1 MVTIFF
7 RKDMCLDYI
16 APLHIIHL
24 IIKMMFLLVYLTMS
38 VNAALLV
45 NALTSTQENECQLLK
60 SIQTTQTLASLLF
73 NKSTPFNLDIDL
85 DIIALNLAFMEREWN
100 APLEKYKDI
109 FGKPGTGAHAHRIAN
124 IAIVDVLITLL
135 VAAII
140 GFLSYRNWIDKLL
153 MTIFMFFGLFILS
166 IFIHRLF
173 GFHTTINDAF
183 FP

>member
-1 MVTIFF
+1 MHDKIDNSQFGAQLKMMKLLSLF
-7 RKDMCLDYI
+7 LMCLVFNI
-16 APLHIIHL
+16 SSS
-24 IIKMMFLLVYLTMS
+24 F
-38 VNAALLV
+38 
-45 NALTSTQENECQLLK
+45 LTSDDITPYW
-60 SIQTTQTLASLLF
+60 SLDIKKNN
-73 NKSTPFNLDIDL
+73 NKSLVTNCWGIANKETELN
-85 DIIALNLAFMEREWN
+85 IIALNLAFMEREWN

-153 MTIFMFFGLFILS
+153 MTILMFFGLFILS

-173 GFHTTINDAF
+173 GVHTTITDAF